1 MTVEL
6 HLYEPCA
13 KGIKYLLAQSP
24 DTESLVPGV
33 SEAEWEDFGRRKGVK
48 VRACPK
54 KAEELRWSTCHPY
67 HSSTTSDVPSA
78 LPLIEEEMDSFPTAL
93 PI

>member
-1 MTVEL
+1 MTVDL

-24 DTESLVPGV
+24 DTEALVPGV

-48 VRACPK
+48 VRA
-54 KAEELRWSTCHPY
+54 
-67 HSSTTSDVPSA
+67 
-78 LPLIEEEMDSFPTAL
+78 FPETEQ
-93 PI
+93 

>member
-54 KAEELRWSTCHPY
+54 KAE
-67 HSSTTSDVPSA
+67 
-78 LPLIEEEMDSFPTAL
+78 
-93 PI
+93 